1 MYPIEVN
8 MSGIQ
13 KIKQYQDFDI
23 LKSLGKKIGTGV
35 VLCGRKDVAY
45 LKEDVISAPVWSITL
60 NG

>member
-1 MYPIEVN
+1 

-60 NG
+60 NR